1 VHQKTYKNER
11 EMCLYCGKFHLG
23 VCRYKPKSCLVK
35 NANARYKAL
44 YMSVSINGG
53 KFVTGLRDTGSD
65 LVIVDKSLVN
75 DADLLEGES
84 VEVKLACN
92 DSAAE
97 LPLAVVK
104 LTSKHFG
111 YYQPVDTI
119 VAVAKGLAMPIL
131 LGNSLYV
138 RHPELTDVVTLGA
151 ERPLAEGQ
159 STAINRD
166 SDGDAQTAQSI
177 TAGKFDATDGARPRQ
192 DSTTTGDGKSTPS
205 NKIID
210 TTHDQLA

>member
-1 VHQKTYKNER
+1 
-11 EMCLYCGKFHLG
+11 
-23 VCRYKPKSCLVK
+23 
-35 NANARYKAL
+35 
-44 YMSVSINGG
+44 
-53 KFVTGLRDTGSD
+53 
-65 LVIVDKSLVN
+65 VN

-84 VEVKLACN
+84 VKVKLACN

-97 LPLAVVK
+97 LPLAAVK

-111 YYQPVDTI
+111 YDQPVDTI

-138 RHPELTDVVTLGA
+138 RHPELTDVVTLRT

-166 SDGDAQTAQSI
+166 SDRDAQTSQSI
-177 TAGKFDATDGARPRQ
+177 ITGKFDDADSAQPRQ
-192 DSTTTGDGKSTPS
+192 DSTTSGVGTPTPS
-205 NKIID
+205 N
-210 TTHDQLA
+210 